1 MGLRNAYTHLNC
13 PSMNPQLASEP
24 ILGMSAITEYFMD
37 ASIWR
42 SR

>member
-13 PSMNPQLASEP
+13 PSMKPQFSSVP
-24 ILGMSAITEYFMD
+24 MVVISAITEYFID

>member
-1 MGLRNAYTHLNC
+1 MGLKKAYTHLNC
-13 PSMNPQLASEP
+13 PSMNPQFSSVP
-24 ILGMSAITEYFMD
+24 MLGMSPITEYFID